1 MEKYK
6 TLREMRKA
14 KRLSCTELAALIGVP
29 IVTISRLERGE
40 RWAQPDV
47 QRKVMIWANGELDP
61 LALTEPFVAKG
72 QTDGGV

>member
-1 MEKYK
+1 MEKHK

-14 KRLSCTELAALIGVP
+14 KRLTCTQLAALIGVP

-47 QRKVMIWANGELDP
+47 QRKVLIWAKGELHP
-61 LALTEPFVAKG
+61 LALTEPFIVKG
-72 QTDGGV
+72 DAQ